1 MIPKNVLMVDD
12 NMDNSDWVKA
22 NAFDFPGV
30 VTVEDFERQFDVPL
44 VEPARS
50 ERLAKLREY
59 PWAQATPQPIYD
71 LLFGDAFRKMSLV
84 DLIKASFGGDRSAA
98 GRYAAQQRWKNHQKK
113 DKKPED
119 DGTPPVDPRL
129 VEAKKILESEFKGDV
144 ISALRDAG
152 MAGIVGETGIFIGPT
167 GVANQYPPTVYEKR
181 LANQIEAAG
190 KLVDQV
196 IGEELAKLQNELD
209 PKIAEIENRIN
220 DLDEK
225 RRQVQEKSDVYNRA
239 LYDVVEAPT
248 SDEAMAVMGRPNA
261 EYTGSELR
269 AMAAVDTVQYA
280 VLQGQRNLGE
290 RVRRGEIDVA
300 ELSNMSDEALLDL
313 VSRKTSVAAYGT
325 GVKYEENMIAFG
337 DSALHAPQDLSDDP
351 PYTREQK
358 NQAFVTLMRQ
368 RIDGKLGET
377 LRSEAPKLLDP
388 KQAEKDRNALDAA
401 RAELKPLVIT
411 TAQRQ
416 AIVKKALADVGVEFG
431 KAGQVPVAMQ
441 GKTQRVGGY
450 GKVTTSRKADET
462 PRGRK
467 FQGLI
472 DEAVQLLPRKLWEG
486 SESPFSQVVGTKMA
500 TNIELDIKNGRAHA
514 QKIRTNLGVAVTTKL
529 KLETV
534 KLGDEPSQS
543 WRSVA
548 LHEMGHAAENG
559 NQWLTQMQYAYWES
573 RRAGEPLQKL
583 STITGNRGYRANE
596 RAAKDKWGE
605 PYAGKVYNQ
614 SRNSSFEIFTMG
626 LEGVFYGSKNLDPE
640 HRAFTLGLLAMS
652 TQVKD

>member
-30 VTVEDFERQFDVPL
+30 ITVEDFERQFDVPL

-50 ERLAKLREY
+50 ERLSKLRTY

-84 DLIKASFGGDRSAA
+84 DLIKASFAGDRSAA

-129 VEAKKILESEFKGDV
+129 VEAKKILESAFKGDA

-152 MAGIVGETGIFIGPT
+152 IGIPGENT
-167 GVANQYPPTVYEKR
+167 GVVESVVNTQYPPTDREMR
-181 LANQIEAAG
+181 LADQVEAAG
-190 KLVDQV
+190 KLIDQV
-196 IGEELAKLQNELD
+196 VAAELAKLQNELD
-209 PKIAEIENRIN
+209 PKIAEIKNRIN

-225 RRQVQEKSDVYNRA
+225 RRQAQEKADVYNRA

-280 VLQGQRNLGE
+280 VLQGQRNLVD
-290 RVRRGEIDVA
+290 RVRRGKIDVA

-313 VSRKTSVAAYGT
+313 ASRKTSVAAYGT
-325 GVKYEENMIAFG
+325 GVEYEENMRAFG
-337 DSALHAPQDLSDDP
+337 DSALHAPQDLTDNP

-358 NQAFVTLMRQ
+358 NQAFLALMRQ

-377 LRSEAPKLLDP
+377 LRSEAPKLFDP

-431 KAGQVPVAMQ
+431 KAGQVPVALQ

-472 DEAVQLLPRKLWEG
+472 DEAVQLLPGKLWEG
-486 SESPFSQVVGTKMA
+486 SESPFAKVAGTKMA

-514 QKIRTNLGVAVTTKL
+514 QKIRTNLGVEVTTKL
-529 KLETV
+529 KLEAV

-559 NQWLTQMQYAYWES
+559 NQWLKQMQYAYWTS

-583 STITGNRGYRANE
+583 SKITGNRGYRANE
-596 RAAKDKWGE
+596 MAAKDKWGE

-614 SRNSSFEIFTMG
+614 SRDSSFEIFTMG
-626 LEGVFYGSKNLDPE
+626 IEGVFFGSKNLDPE
-640 HRAFTLGLLAMS
+640 HRAFTLGLLALS

>member
-1 MIPKNVLMVDD
+1 MIAKKALIID
-12 NMDNSDWVKA
+12 NNITNSDWTKA

-30 VTVEDFERQFDVPL
+30 KTVQDFELQFGVPAS
-44 VEPARS
+44 EPARS

-119 DGTPPVDPRL
+119 DGTPPEDPRL
-129 VEAKKILESEFKGDV
+129 VEAKKILESAFKGDV
-144 ISALRDAG
+144 VSALRDAG
-152 MAGIVGETGIFIGPT
+152 TMIPGSGPTTGVFIGSS
-167 GVANQYPPTVYEKR
+167 GIADQHPPTDREMR
-181 LANQIEAAG
+181 LADQIEAAG

-196 IGEELAKLQNELD
+196 IGSELAKL
-209 PKIAEIENRIN
+209 EN
-220 DLDEK
+220 
-225 RRQVQEKSDVYNRA
+225 SFAPNRA
-239 LYDVVEAPT
+239 AIEDRLNALIYMNEGVNSRQSQFNEEAFGAIETATSEDVKAILGE
-248 SDEAMAVMGRPNA
+248 PNPDF
-261 EYTGSELR
+261 TGSDLK
-269 AMAAVDTVQYA
+269 AYSSIDKVQYA
-280 VLQGQRNLGE
+280 VREAQRSIVSKIMSGSLAVYDLNT
-290 RVRRGEIDVA
+290 
-300 ELSNMSDEALLDL
+300 MSDEALLKL
-313 VSRKTSVAAYGT
+313 VEMNTSAYGT
-325 GVKYEENMIAFG
+325 GTARDINMQNFG
-337 DSALHAPQDLSDDP
+337 DSTLHSRVDLETNP

-358 NQAFVTLMRQ
+358 NQAFLTLMRQ
-368 RIDGKLGET
+368 RIDGKFGDT
-377 LRSEAPKLLDP
+377 LRIATPKLGDIKANQKNKTDL
-388 KQAEKDRNALDAA
+388 AA
-401 RAELKPLVIT
+401 TREELKAMVIT
-411 TAQRQ
+411 PAQRQ
-416 AIVKKALADVGVEFG
+416 AIVKKALSDVGVEFG
-431 KAGQVPVAMQ
+431 KAGQVPVALQ

-472 DEAVQLLPRKLWEG
+472 DEAVQMLPRQLWEG
-486 SESPFSQVVGTKMA
+486 SEFPFSQVANTKMA
-500 TNIELDIKNGRAHA
+500 ANIELDIRNGRAHA
-514 QKIRTNLGVAVTTKL
+514 QKIRANLGVAVTTKL
-529 KLETV
+529 KLESV
-534 KLGDEPSQS
+534 KLNQEPSQA

-573 RRAGEPLQKL
+573 RRAGEPLQQL
-583 STITGNRGYRANE
+583 SKITGNRGYRANE

-626 LEGVFYGSKNLDPE
+626 IEGVFFGSKNLDPE
-640 HRAFTLGLLAMS
+640 HRAFTLGLLALS

>member
-50 ERLAKLREY
+50 ERLAKLRTY

-71 LLFGDAFRKMSLV
+71 LLFGDAFKKMSLV
-84 DLIKASFGGDRSAA
+84 DLIKASFAGDRSAA

-129 VEAKKILESEFKGDV
+129 VEAKKILESAFKGDA

-152 MAGIVGETGIFIGPT
+152 TGIPGENT
-167 GVANQYPPTVYEKR
+167 GVVESVVNTQYPPTDREMR
-181 LANQIEAAG
+181 LADQVEAAG
-190 KLVDQV
+190 KLIDQV
-196 IGEELAKLQNELD
+196 VAAELAKLQNELD
-209 PKIAEIENRIN
+209 PKIAEIKNRIN

-225 RRQVQEKSDVYNRA
+225 RRQAQEKADVYNRA

-280 VLQGQRNLGE
+280 VLQGQRNLVD
-290 RVRRGEIDVA
+290 RVRRGKIDVA

-313 VSRKTSVAAYGT
+313 ASRKTSVAAYGT
-325 GVKYEENMIAFG
+325 GVEYEENMRAFG
-337 DSALHAPQDLSDDP
+337 DSALHAPQDLTDNP

-358 NQAFVTLMRQ
+358 NQAFLALMRQ

-377 LRSEAPKLLDP
+377 LRSEAPKLFDP

-431 KAGQVPVAMQ
+431 KAGQVPVALQ

-472 DEAVQLLPRKLWEG
+472 DEAVQLLPGKLWEG
-486 SESPFSQVVGTKMA
+486 SESPFAKVAGTKMA

-514 QKIRTNLGVAVTTKL
+514 QKIRTNLGVEVTTKL
-529 KLETV
+529 KLEAV

-559 NQWLTQMQYAYWES
+559 NQWLKQMQFAYWTS

-583 STITGNRGYRANE
+583 SKITGNRGYRANE
-596 RAAKDKWGE
+596 MAAKDKWGE

-614 SRNSSFEIFTMG
+614 SRDSSFEIFTMG
-626 LEGVFYGSKNLDPE
+626 IEGVFFGSKNLDPE
-640 HRAFTLGLLAMS
+640 HRAFTLGLLALS

>member
-1 MIPKNVLMVDD
+1 VIPKNVLMVDD

-50 ERLAKLREY
+50 ERLAKLRTY

-71 LLFGDAFRKMSLV
+71 LLFGDAFKKMSLV
-84 DLIKASFGGDRSAA
+84 DLIKASFAGDRSAA

-129 VEAKKILESEFKGDV
+129 VEAKKILESAFKGDA

-152 MAGIVGETGIFIGPT
+152 TGIPGENT
-167 GVANQYPPTVYEKR
+167 GVVESVVNTQYPPTDREMR
-181 LANQIEAAG
+181 LADQVEAAG
-190 KLVDQV
+190 KLIDQV
-196 IGEELAKLQNELD
+196 VAAELAKLQNELD
-209 PKIAEIENRIN
+209 PKIAEIKNRIN

-225 RRQVQEKSDVYNRA
+225 RRQAQEKADVYNRA

-290 RVRRGEIDVA
+290 RVRKGEIDVA

-325 GVKYEENMIAFG
+325 GVKYEENMRAFG
-337 DSALHAPQDLSDDP
+337 DSALHAPQDLTDNP

-358 NQAFVTLMRQ
+358 NQAFLALMRQ

-431 KAGQVPVAMQ
+431 KAGQVPVALQ

-472 DEAVQLLPRKLWEG
+472 DEAVQLLPGKLWEG
-486 SESPFSQVVGTKMA
+486 SESPFAKVAGTKMA

-514 QKIRTNLGVAVTTKL
+514 QKIRTNLGVEVTTKL
-529 KLETV
+529 KLEAV

-559 NQWLTQMQYAYWES
+559 NQWLKQMQYAYWTS

-583 STITGNRGYRANE
+583 SKITGNRGYRANE
-596 RAAKDKWGE
+596 MAAKDKWGE

-614 SRNSSFEIFTMG
+614 SRDSSFEIFTMG
-626 LEGVFYGSKNLDPE
+626 IEGVFFGSKNLDPE
-640 HRAFTLGLLAMS
+640 HRAFTLGLLALS

>member
-1 MIPKNVLMVDD
+1 
-12 NMDNSDWVKA
+12 
-22 NAFDFPGV
+22 
-30 VTVEDFERQFDVPL
+30 
-44 VEPARS
+44 
-50 ERLAKLREY
+50 
-59 PWAQATPQPIYD
+59 
-71 LLFGDAFRKMSLV
+71 
-84 DLIKASFGGDRSAA
+84 
-98 GRYAAQQRWKNHQKK
+98 
-113 DKKPED
+113 
-119 DGTPPVDPRL
+119 
-129 VEAKKILESEFKGDV
+129 
-144 ISALRDAG
+144 
-152 MAGIVGETGIFIGPT
+152 
-167 GVANQYPPTVYEKR
+167 
-181 LANQIEAAG
+181 
-190 KLVDQV
+190 
-196 IGEELAKLQNELD
+196 
-209 PKIAEIENRIN
+209 
-220 DLDEK
+220 
-225 RRQVQEKSDVYNRA
+225 
-239 LYDVVEAPT
+239 
-248 SDEAMAVMGRPNA
+248 MAVMGRPNA

-269 AMAAVDTVQYA
+269 AMAGVDTVQYA

-290 RVRRGEIDVA
+290 RVRKGEIDVA

-313 VSRKTSVAAYGT
+313 VSRKTSVASYGT
-325 GVKYEENMIAFG
+325 GVKYEENMRAFG
-337 DSALHAPQDLSDDP
+337 DSALHASQDLTDNP

-358 NQAFVTLMRQ
+358 NQAFLTLMRQ

-401 RAELKPLVIT
+401 RDELKPLVIT

-416 AIVKKALADVGVEFG
+416 AIVKKALSDVGVEFG
-431 KAGQVPVAMQ
+431 KAGQVPVALQ

-472 DEAVQLLPRKLWEG
+472 DEAVQLLPGKLWEG
-486 SESPFSQVVGTKMA
+486 SESPFSQVAGTKMA

-534 KLGDEPSQS
+534 KLDQQPSQA

-559 NQWLTQMQYAYWES
+559 NQWLTQMQYAYWDS
-573 RRAGEPLQKL
+573 RRAGEPLQNL
-583 STITGNRGYRANE
+583 RTITGNRGYRLNE

-626 LEGVFYGSKNLDPE
+626 IEGVFYGAKNIDPE
-640 HRAFTLGLLAMS
+640 HRAFTLGLLALS

>member
-1 MIPKNVLMVDD
+1 VIPKNVLMVDD

-50 ERLAKLREY
+50 ERLAKLRTY

-84 DLIKASFGGDRSAA
+84 DLIKASFAGDRSAA

-129 VEAKKILESEFKGDV
+129 VEAKKILESAFKGDA

-152 MAGIVGETGIFIGPT
+152 TGIPGENT
-167 GVANQYPPTVYEKR
+167 GVLVTSVVNTQYPPTDKEMR
-181 LANQIEAAG
+181 LAAQVEAAG
-190 KLVDQV
+190 KLIDQV
-196 IGEELAKLQNELD
+196 VAEELAKLQNELD
-209 PKIAEIENRIN
+209 PKIAEIKNRIR

-225 RRQVQEKSDVYNRA
+225 RIQVQEKSDVYNRA

-290 RVRRGEIDVA
+290 RVRKGEIDVA

-325 GVKYEENMIAFG
+325 GVKYEENMRAFG
-337 DSALHAPQDLSDDP
+337 DSALHAPQDLTDNP

-358 NQAFVTLMRQ
+358 NQAFLALMRQ

-377 LRSEAPKLLDP
+377 LRSEAPKLFDP

-416 AIVKKALADVGVEFG
+416 AIVKKALSDVGVEFG
-431 KAGQVPVAMQ
+431 KAGQVPVALQ

-472 DEAVQLLPRKLWEG
+472 DEAVQLLPGKLWEG
-486 SESPFSQVVGTKMA
+486 SESPFAKVAGTKMA

-514 QKIRTNLGVAVTTKL
+514 QKIRTNLGVEVTTKL
-529 KLETV
+529 KLEAV

-559 NQWLTQMQYAYWES
+559 NQWLKQMQYAYWTS

-583 STITGNRGYRANE
+583 SKITGNRGYRANE
-596 RAAKDKWGE
+596 MAAKDKWGE

-614 SRNSSFEIFTMG
+614 SRDSSFEIFTMG
-626 LEGVFYGSKNLDPE
+626 IEGVFFGAKNIDPE
-640 HRAFTLGLLAMS
+640 HRAFTLGLLALS

>member
-30 VTVEDFERQFDVPL
+30 VTVEDFERQFDVPS

-84 DLIKASFGGDRSAA
+84 DLIKASFAGDRSAA

-129 VEAKKILESEFKGDV
+129 VEAKKILESAFKGDA

-152 MAGIVGETGIFIGPT
+152 TGIPGENT
-167 GVANQYPPTVYEKR
+167 GVVESVVNTQYPPTDREMR
-181 LANQIEAAG
+181 LADQVEAAG

-209 PKIAEIENRIN
+209 PKIAEVKNRIR

-225 RRQVQEKSDVYNRA
+225 QRQVQEKADVYNRA

-280 VLQGQRNLGE
+280 VLQGQRNLVE
-290 RVRRGEIDVA
+290 RVRRGKIDVA

-325 GVKYEENMIAFG
+325 GDEYKANMIAFG
-337 DSALHAPQDLSDDP
+337 DSALHAPQDLTDNP

-358 NQAFVTLMRQ
+358 NQAFLALMRQ

-416 AIVKKALADVGVEFG
+416 AIVKKALSDVGVEFG
-431 KAGQVPVAMQ
+431 KAGQVPVALQ

-472 DEAVQLLPRKLWEG
+472 DEAVQLLPGKLWEG
-486 SESPFSQVVGTKMA
+486 SESPFAKVAGTKMA

-514 QKIRTNLGVAVTTKL
+514 QKIRTNLGVEVTTKL
-529 KLETV
+529 KLEAV

-559 NQWLTQMQYAYWES
+559 NQWLKQMQYAYWTS

-583 STITGNRGYRANE
+583 SKITGNRGYRANE
-596 RAAKDKWGE
+596 MAAKDKWGE

-614 SRNSSFEIFTMG
+614 SRDSSFEIFTMG
-626 LEGVFYGSKNLDPE
+626 IEGVFFGAKNLDPE
-640 HRAFTLGLLAMS
+640 HRAFTLGLLALS

>member
-30 VTVEDFERQFDVPL
+30 ITVEDFERQFDVPL

-50 ERLAKLREY
+50 ERLAKLRTY

-84 DLIKASFGGDRSAA
+84 DLIKASFAGDRSAA

-129 VEAKKILESEFKGDV
+129 AEAKKILESAFKGDA

-152 MAGIVGETGIFIGPT
+152 LMKPPKKGGVLIGSTGIVTEYSLTKEEI
-167 GVANQYPPTVYEKR
+167 R
-181 LANQIEAAG
+181 LAGQVEAAG

-196 IGEELAKLQNELD
+196 INEELAKLQNELD
-209 PKIAEIENRIN
+209 PKIAEVKNRIN
-220 DLDEK
+220 DLAEK
-225 RRQVQEKSDVYNRA
+225 RRQAQEKSDVYNRA
-239 LYDVVEAPT
+239 LYDVVETPT

-269 AMAAVDTVQYA
+269 AMAAVDTVQYS

-290 RVRRGEIDVA
+290 RVRKGEIDVA

-325 GVKYEENMIAFG
+325 GVKYEENMRAFG
-337 DSALHAPQDLSDDP
+337 DSALHAPQDLTDNP

-358 NQAFVTLMRQ
+358 NEAFITLMRQ

-416 AIVKKALADVGVEFG
+416 AIVKKALSDVGVEFG
-431 KAGQVPVAMQ
+431 KAGQVPVALQ
-441 GKTQRVGGY
+441 GKTERVGGY

-472 DEAVQLLPRKLWEG
+472 DEAVQLLPAKLWEG
-486 SESPFSQVVGTKMA
+486 SETPFSSLTGTKMA

-529 KLETV
+529 KLESV
-534 KLGDEPSQS
+534 KLNEEPSQA

-559 NQWLTQMQYAYWES
+559 NKWLTTMQYAYWES
-573 RRAGEPLQKL
+573 RKGEEPIARL
-583 STITGNRGYRANE
+583 STLTGNKGYRYNE
-596 RAAKDKWGE
+596 IASKDKWGE

-614 SRNSSFEIFTMG
+614 SRDSSFEIFTMG
-626 LEGVFYGSKNLDPE
+626 IEGVFFGAKNIDPE
-640 HRAFTLGLLAMS
+640 HRAFTLGLLALS

>member
-50 ERLAKLREY
+50 ERLAKLRTY

-84 DLIKASFGGDRSAA
+84 DLIKASFAGDRSAA

-129 VEAKKILESEFKGDV
+129 VEAKKILESEFKGDA

-152 MAGIVGETGIFIGPT
+152 SAGIVGETGIFIGPT

-181 LANQIEAAG
+181 LADQVEAAG
-190 KLVDQV
+190 KLIDQV
-196 IGEELAKLQNELD
+196 IGAELAKLDSSMYPRRFEL
-209 PKIAEIENRIN
+209 EERIKV
-220 DLDEK
+220 LDAK
-225 RRQVQEKSDVYNRA
+225 VGLAFDKKQEFSDSI
-239 LYDVVEAPT
+239 YDVIGVDHSDIQAVIGERNPLFEGSDFAATVPIDTVNWAIREGQRKIKDDIATGKLSVEDLSNF
-248 SDEAMAVMGRPNA
+248 SDEDLLQLVAN
-261 EYTGSELR
+261 
-269 AMAAVDTVQYA
+269 DT
-280 VLQGQRNLGE
+280 
-290 RVRRGEIDVA
+290 
-300 ELSNMSDEALLDL
+300 S
-313 VSRKTSVAAYGT
+313 KYGT
-325 GVKYEENMIAFG
+325 GQRRAALMASEG
-337 DSALHAPQDLSDDP
+337 DSTLHNRSDVTGKGS
-351 PYTREQK
+351 YSREQK
-358 NQAFVTLMRQ
+358 NQAYIILMR
-368 RIDGKLGET
+368 RELEGDFGNKIRAEVTKLG
-377 LRSEAPKLLDP
+377 DI
-388 KQAEKDRNALDAA
+388 KQDAENQKELSAA
-401 RAELKPLVIT
+401 RAEMKTLVIT
-411 TAQRQ
+411 PAQRQ
-416 AIVKKALADVGVEFG
+416 AIVKKALSDVGVEFG
-431 KAGQVPVAMQ
+431 KAGQVPVALQ

-450 GKVTTSRKADET
+450 GKVTFATAADKT

-472 DEAVQLLPRKLWEG
+472 DEAVQLLPGKLWEG
-486 SESPFSQVVGTKMA
+486 SESPFAQVAGTKMA

-514 QKIRTNLGVAVTTKL
+514 QKIRTNLGVEVTTKL
-529 KLETV
+529 KLEAV

-559 NQWLTQMQYAYWES
+559 NQWLKQMQYAYWTS

-583 STITGNRGYRANE
+583 SKITGNRGYRANE
-596 RAAKDKWGE
+596 MAAKDKWGE

-614 SRNSSFEIFTMG
+614 SRDSSFEIFTMG
-626 LEGVFYGSKNLDPE
+626 IEGVFFGAKNLDPE
-640 HRAFTLGLLAMS
+640 HRAFTLGLLALS

>member
-50 ERLAKLREY
+50 ERLAKLRTY

-71 LLFGDAFRKMSLV
+71 LLFGDAFKKMSLV
-84 DLIKASFGGDRSAA
+84 DLIKASFAGDRSAA

-129 VEAKKILESEFKGDV
+129 VEAKKILESAFKGDA

-152 MAGIVGETGIFIGPT
+152 TGIPGENT
-167 GVANQYPPTVYEKR
+167 GVVESVVNTQYPPTDREMR
-181 LANQIEAAG
+181 LADQVEAAG
-190 KLVDQV
+190 KLIDQV
-196 IGEELAKLQNELD
+196 VAAELAKLQNELD
-209 PKIAEIENRIN
+209 PKIAEIKNRIN

-225 RRQVQEKSDVYNRA
+225 RRQAQEKADVYNRA

-290 RVRRGEIDVA
+290 RVRKGEIDVA

-325 GVKYEENMIAFG
+325 GVKYEENMRAFG
-337 DSALHAPQDLSDDP
+337 DSALHAPQDLTDNP

-358 NQAFVTLMRQ
+358 NQAFLALMRQ

-431 KAGQVPVAMQ
+431 KAGQVPVALQ

-472 DEAVQLLPRKLWEG
+472 DEAVQLLPGKLWEG
-486 SESPFSQVVGTKMA
+486 SESPFAKVAGTKMA

-514 QKIRTNLGVAVTTKL
+514 QKIRTNLGVEVTTKL
-529 KLETV
+529 KLEAV

-559 NQWLTQMQYAYWES
+559 NQWLKQMQYAYWTS

-583 STITGNRGYRANE
+583 SKITGNRGYRANE
-596 RAAKDKWGE
+596 MAAKDKWGE

-614 SRNSSFEIFTMG
+614 SRDSSFEIFTMG
-626 LEGVFYGSKNLDPE
+626 IEGVFFGSKNLDPE
-640 HRAFTLGLLAMS
+640 HRAFTLGLLALS